1 MAGNKHAIERA
12 IGSRQFGRPIFELG
26 ECRQQALER
35 TMRMSGKPF
44 SAACERNR
52 DPIVAVL
59 RRHFADR
66 RQALEIGSGSGQHA
80 VHFAHALPQLIWQ
93 SSDRSENLPGIR
105 LWLAEA
111 ALPNTPTPLELDVAA
126 GNWPQVRYDA
136 IFSANTLHIMSWP
149 EVETLF
155 AALSTIASEA
165 AKLAIYGPFNYDGKY
180 TSASNA
186 DFDRSLKSRAAH
198 MGIRDFEQVDRL
210 AQAAG
215 FMLLEDAAMPANNR
229 CLVWQRK

>member
-1 MAGNKHAIERA
+1 MAGGKHAIERA
-12 IGSRQFGRPIFELG
+12 IGSRRFDLPIFELG
-26 ECRQQALER
+26 ERRQQVLER
-35 TMRMSGKPF
+35 TMRMSEKPF

-52 DPIVAVL
+52 DPILALL

-93 SSDRSENLPGIR
+93 CSDRSENLPGIR
-105 LWLAEA
+105 LWLTEA
-111 ALPNTPTPLELDVAA
+111 ALPNTPAPLDLDVAA

-136 IFSANTLHIMSWP
+136 IFSANTLHIMGWP
-149 EVETLF
+149 EVVTMF
-155 AALSTIASEA
+155 AALPAITSAD
-165 AKLAIYGPFNYDGKY
+165 AKLAIYGPFNYDRKY

-186 DFDRSLKSRAAH
+186 DFDRSLKARAAH

-210 AQAAG
+210 AQTAG

-229 CLVWQRK
+229 CLVWQHK